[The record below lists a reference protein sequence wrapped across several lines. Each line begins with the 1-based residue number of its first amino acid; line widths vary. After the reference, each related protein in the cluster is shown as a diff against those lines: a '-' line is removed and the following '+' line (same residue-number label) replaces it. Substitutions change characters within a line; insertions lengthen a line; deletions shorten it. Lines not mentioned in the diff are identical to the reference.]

1 MALPGTNV
9 SPVIKVEVDDALV
22 GIAPLT
28 TAPVITNPTDNEAI
42 IVAWNEN
49 LKTKILTF
57 TWTDSEAIGNYELEI
72 SQDSTFP
79 ISKTL
84 LISVA
89 ALTYDLSAY
98 YLALDKE
105 LYVRVRSVDGYSTSP
120 WSEYITFTVTKEVLK
135 EGLERVELTTDSGT
149 EKQYFQAVR
158 DPEDGKKNVTIKG
171 LMKLKVAVDDDDT
184 PLTYASFLQDGDIWY
199 DEAEV

>member
-171 LMKLKVAVDDDDT
+171 LMKLKVAVNGDDEPT
-184 PLTYASFLQDGDIWY
+184 THTTFLKDGDMWY
-199 DEAEV
+199 DETP